1 MKTVAVVGAGRVGL
15 SCAKI
20 LSKVSQL
27 PVIVVDASEKALEKA
42 KAELPGAVASVA
54 NGRDDLLAAFRRHS
68 VETVVCATPFSAN
81 LEVAQAAFSAGAN
94 YLDFTEDVSVAAQ
107 IKGLSPTHVSAVSQT
122 GLAPGLITYIGL
134 SLFRDGAKPSS
145 LALRVG
151 ALPLASLGPGHYAIT
166 WSPEGLVNEYLR
178 PALRKVNGSIE
189 SIQPLQWHHR
199 EQLIL
204 DGVTYEAFP
213 TSGGV
218 GDLDAYSSIPSVE
231 YKTLRYPGHL
241 DFIKPF
247 IEGNSSFEQK
257 VEKIKSLF
265 PTTRDDLV
273 VMAALAQ
280 DADGHCSAF
289 TKVVHS
295 NRELNMTALELTT
308 AGTGAAVAE
317 LLSRQLLPKGF
328 VTADKI
334 KLQALQQTKAYQLIQ
349 QQM

>member
-27 PVIVVDASEKALEKA
+27 PVVVIDTSASALERV
-42 KAELPGAVASVA
+42 KAELPEVDTSTASGHNA
-54 NGRDDLLAAFRRHS
+54 LLTTFKHHS
-68 VETVVCATPFSAN
+68 VETVICATPFSEN

-94 YLDFTEDVSVAAQ
+94 YIDFTEDVSVAAQ
-107 IKGLSPTHVSAVSQT
+107 IRDLNATHVSVVSQT

-134 SLFRDGAKPSS
+134 SLFKGEAQPSS

-151 ALPLASLGPGHYAIT
+151 ALPRASFGPGHYAIT

-178 PALRKVNGSIE
+178 PALRKVGGFIE
-189 SIQPLQWHHR
+189 TVESLSYH
-199 EQLIL
+199 EKLIL
-204 DGVTYEAFP
+204 NGVAYEAFS

-218 GDLDAYSSIPSVE
+218 GDLDAYASVPSVE

-241 DFIKPF
+241 DFIRPLVL
-247 IEGNSSFEQK
+247 NDSRFEEK
-257 VEKIKSLF
+257 VEKMKSIF

-273 VMAALAQ
+273 VMAAVAQ
-280 DADGHCSAF
+280 DADGHCSTF
-289 TKVVHS
+289 TQVVYA
-295 NRELNMTALELTT
+295 NREMNMTALELTT

-317 LLSRQLLPKGF
+317 LLSKQLLPKGF
-328 VTADKI
+328 VTADRI
-334 KLQALQQTKAYQLIQ
+334 KLEALEQTGAYQLIQ